1 MNISFEKSPYIHR
14 KELFS
19 ADTTITN
26 YKCRFRAELISKLIK
41 SFSILLGMTFHLNSN
56 DSTLLTKDKIN
67 FIGKFTPIEHF
78 NAMNKS
84 LTDNPSTNT

>member
-1 MNISFEKSPYIHR
+1 MKILFEKSPYIHR
-14 KELFS
+14 KKLFGT
-19 ADTTITN
+19 DTTITN
-26 YKCRFRAELISKLIK
+26 DKCRFRAELISKLIK
-41 SFSILLGMTFHLNSN
+41 SFSILLGITFHLNGN

-67 FIGKFTPIEHF
+67 FVGQFTPIKHF